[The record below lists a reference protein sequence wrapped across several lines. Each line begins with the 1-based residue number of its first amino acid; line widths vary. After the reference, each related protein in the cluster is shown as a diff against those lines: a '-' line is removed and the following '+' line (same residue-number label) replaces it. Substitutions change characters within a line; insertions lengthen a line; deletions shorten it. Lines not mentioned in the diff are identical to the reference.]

1 MIHVSQLDHEAM
13 LAQFNRLIQELLRGS
28 INRNTF
34 KPWEIDIL
42 LDIESCSLKDG
53 SKRELLRRYQKA
65 VIRQMDKGAEMP
77 MKLSEFLDIQ
87 KSKRGE
93 PDTEFISNA

>member
-1 MIHVSQLDHEAM
+1 MIHAGQLDHEAM

-42 LDIESCSLKDG
+42 LDMEACSLKDG

-65 VIRQMDKGAEMP
+65 VIRQMDKGADTP
-77 MKLSEFLDIQ
+77 MKLSEFLDLQ
-87 KSKRGE
+87 KAKRGE
-93 PDTEFISNA
+93 TDAQELASV

>member
-1 MIHVSQLDHEAM
+1 MTHSSQLDHEAM

-28 INRNTF
+28 ITRNTF
-34 KPWEIDIL
+34 RPWEIDIL
-42 LDIESCSLKDG
+42 LDIESCPLKDG

-77 MKLSEFLDIQ
+77 MKLSEFLDLQ
-87 KSKRGE
+87 KSKRALIEAVSFAG
-93 PDTEFISNA
+93 N